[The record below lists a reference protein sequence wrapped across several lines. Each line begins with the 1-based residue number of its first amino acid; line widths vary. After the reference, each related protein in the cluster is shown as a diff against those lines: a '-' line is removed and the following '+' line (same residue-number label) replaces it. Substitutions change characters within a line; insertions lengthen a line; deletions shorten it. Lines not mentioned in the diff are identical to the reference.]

1 MPSALPDP
9 TAHQP
14 GGARHYGQPFAGQ
27 RSAAGSVPGVRRSP
41 AVLLS
46 AAAVLAAV
54 GSASA
59 GCGFVG
65 AHGVSDTKPNGFV
78 LRGHV
83 TTPVPAGDT
92 RADGAACAAPTSLHD
107 VEAGAAVKVLGP
119 DGTVIGLGTLG
130 SGVIAHADSTVTC
143 DFPFEIRAVPG
154 GVATYS
160 ITVAGQHPREF
171 PAADLREDKPAVIP
185 LS

>member
-1 MPSALPDP
+1 
-9 TAHQP
+9 
-14 GGARHYGQPFAGQ
+14 
-27 RSAAGSVPGVRRSP
+27 
-41 AVLLS
+41 
-46 AAAVLAAV
+46 VLAAV
-54 GSASA
+54 GFAGA

-65 AHGVSDTKPNGFV
+65 AHSVSDTKPNGFV

-92 RADGAACAAPTSLHD
+92 RADGTACDAPASLHD
-107 VEAGAAVKVLGP
+107 VEAGASVKVLDP

-130 SGVIAHADSTVTC
+130 SGVIAHADSAVTC

-160 ITVAGQHPREF
+160 IAVAAQHPRDF
-171 PAADLREDKPAVIP
+171 PASDLRQDKSAVIA